1 MTMEEALEITVL
13 DPVSGL
19 HLDAKIA
26 TAEVALARAHKV
38 LQDLKVKKLLV
49 LSSLTVP
56 TIFLEGSLLIGPIS

>member
-1 MTMEEALEITVL
+1 MMMEEAPEMTVS
-13 DPVSGL
+13 DPVLGL

-26 TAEVALARAHKV
+26 AAEEALARAYKV